1 MNLFNKK
8 FPKYQTYSKSGKVIV
23 WLTFANILHYLFGS
37 YMALVN
43 EGLVLL
49 NILILIYQIVL
60 FWFLLHKKLWAWY
73 ALIPFYILSSFQFE
87 LANGVYFFMK
97 TALIVSF
104 GFVASGA
111 KIVINFASLIILFF
125 ILKNIH
131 QIKREILLE
140 QSFRQPEKD

>member
-1 MNLFNKK
+1 MNWFKTK
-8 FPKYQTYSKSGKVIV
+8 FPQYQTYSRSGKIIV
-23 WLTFANILHYLFGS
+23 WLTFANILNYLVPTVL
-37 YMALVN
+37 ALTN
-43 EGLVLL
+43 GIIDLL
-49 NILILIYQIVL
+49 NTAILIYHIVL

-131 QIKREILLE
+131 QIKRENLLE
-140 QSFRQPEKD
+140 QSFRQPEKA